1 MAEAFLEAAA
11 TTPWSRQQIDEDD
24 GTVVQVHAQARC
36 AADGSVNCKRSRRQP
51 RHHPHAALTPTLTE
65 EEHLALCLLMLA
77 RGTTPP
83 TPSPQE
89 HRCSVCG
96 RTFPSHQALG
106 GHKSSHRHRASRTP
120 AATTSPPADDPASSA
135 SPAASPSTSG
145 AASTGRVHKCS
156 VCRKTF
162 PTGQALGGHKRCH
175 YEGSAGAAT
184 TALLNSRGFD
194 LNVPALPDLMVD
206 ADWCMLLPAAEA
218 EEGEEVLSPLAFKK
232 PGLMIMA

>member
-1 MAEAFLEAAA
+1 M
-11 TTPWSRQQIDEDD
+11 
-24 GTVVQVHAQARC
+24 
-36 AADGSVNCKRSRRQP
+36 
-51 RHHPHAALTPTLTE
+51 
-65 EEHLALCLLMLA
+65 
-77 RGTTPP
+77 
-83 TPSPQE
+83 
-89 HRCSVCG
+89 CG

-135 SPAASPSTSG
+135 SPAAFPSTSG
-145 AASTGRVHKCS
+145 AAGTGRVHECS

-184 TALLNSRGFD
+184 TALLSSRGFD
-194 LNVPALPDLMVD
+194 LNIPALPDLMVD
-206 ADWCMLLPAAEA
+206 ADWCMLPPAAEA

-232 PGLMIMA
+232 PRLMIMS